1 MRRTVGAVAFLF
13 PAQGRDDLDDDVSG
27 LERLAFGFPE
37 TQRLSV
43 AINAQ
48 ASPAAR
54 QFADRLAAFVFGHL
68 AFDQMDAARNA
79 GEVGEIFADMF
90 ALGAAGQQQAGEAH
104 GVDDDVRPSLPRE
117 RFVVVCADHNA
128 DRHVGCQ
135 RAHGQDDQDRSVV
148 APGGNQHVRRLVD
161 VHRLQRLVPRGVR
174 RHHVA
179 AQRFGIVQPVFAG
192 VDHDAAAWVGAALDQ
207 FVDRL
212 RSGNAEAQH
221 HDMLRQLLLDA
232 GHAPFLPAALDDEI
246 VGGAHEDEE
255 DGEADRRHDD
265 RLDQPRPVR
274 NRRDIA
280 EPGSGDRDHGEIDH
294 VEETALAVEIVDQPF
309 AVPPVDHDHDKDE
322 KQRQAEADAEIAPDR
337 DLHRTAQRLVARAA
351 IGPRLG
357 LRRDGVGLLLAAHY
371 ANRSANAPSEA
382 WCVRSSWSG
391 VTAI

>member
-1 MRRTVGAVAFLF
+1 
-13 PAQGRDDLDDDVSG
+13 
-27 LERLAFGFPE
+27 
-37 TQRLSV
+37 
-43 AINAQ
+43 
-48 ASPAAR
+48 
-54 QFADRLAAFVFGHL
+54 
-68 AFDQMDAARNA
+68 
-79 GEVGEIFADMF
+79 MF

-104 GVDDDVRPSLPRE
+104 RIDDDVRPRLSRE
-117 RFVVVCADHNA
+117 RFVVVGADHHA
-128 DRHVGCQ
+128 DRHVGGE
-135 RAHGQDDQDRSVV
+135 RAYGQDDQDRGIVP
-148 APGGNQHVRRLVD
+148 PGGYQHVRRLVD
-161 VHRLQRLVPRGVR
+161 VHRLQRLVARGVR

-179 AQRFGIVQPVFAG
+179 AQRFGVVQPFLAG
-192 VDHDAAAWVGAALDQ
+192 VDHDDAARIGAALDQ

-280 EPGSGDRDHGEIDH
+280 EAGGGDRDHGEIDH
-294 VEETALAVEIVDQPF
+294 VEEADLAVEIVDQPF
-309 AVPPVDHDHDKDE
+309 AVPPVDHDHDGDE
-322 KQRQAEADAEIAPDR
+322 EQGQAQPDAEIAPDGQ
-337 DLHRTAQRLVARAA
+337 LHGAAQRLMARAA
-351 IGPRLG
+351 IGARLA
-357 LRRDGVGLLLAAHY
+357 LLHDPVDLLVRAHY